1 MVLLITL
8 TDMSSKVVLKMYVNN
23 IYFCSST
30 YAKLH
35 TLRTHVLDILKN
47 NFNASVLAKQ
57 LATALYT
64 QRINLIYGNK
74 RNVVVGGSNSM
85 YLNNVLAN
93 VFSSAKVVKI
103 KSVNFSFLTNKKKK

>member
-8 TDMSSKVVLKMYVNN
+8 TDMSSKVVLKVYVNN
-23 IYFCSST
+23 IYFCSPAYT
-30 YAKLH
+30 KLH
-35 TLRTHVLDILKN
+35 TLRTYVFN
-47 NFNASVLAKQ
+47 NANPINASMLAKQ

-64 QRINLIYGNK
+64 ERINLIYGNK

-85 YLNNVLAN
+85 YLNDVLAN

-103 KSVNFSFLTNKKKK
+103 KSVNFSFLTSKKKK

>member
-8 TDMSSKVVLKMYVNN
+8 TDMNSKVMLKMYVNN
-23 IYFCSST
+23 IHFCSPT
-30 YAKLH
+30 YTKLH
-35 TLRTHVLDILKN
+35 TLRTYVFN
-47 NFNASVLAKQ
+47 NANPINVSIIAKQ

-64 QRINLIYGNK
+64 ERINLIYGNK

-85 YLNNVLAN
+85 YLNDVLAN

-103 KSVNFSFLTNKKKK
+103 KSVNFSLLTKKKKE

>member
-8 TDMSSKVVLKMYVNN
+8 TGMNSKVVLKMYVNN
-23 IYFCSST
+23 IYFCSPA

-35 TLRTHVLDILKN
+35 TLRKGVLESVKN
-47 NFNASVLAKQ
+47 SFNASILAKQ

-64 QRINLIYGNK
+64 ERINMVYNNK

-85 YLNNVLAN
+85 YLNDMLAN
-93 VFSSAKVVKI
+93 IFSSAKVVKL
-103 KSVNFSFLTNKKKK
+103 KSVNFSFLTKSK